1 MAYQCCRDL
10 KLGGQN
16 HLPMLKM
23 LKVSSRSHGGH
34 QRSNCLPLLY
44 VHETWWMESSLHAN
58 NSEGQVR
65 SPGVTQGQI
74 WLTIVVWT
82 WNLVDGVIFGCQ
94 TLLRSPWVTQGHA
107 LPLLYEHKTWW
118 VESSWDANNSESH
131 AKVTCFI
138 KDVQGLHSLNL
149 PSYRK
154 FNCNGPGPTIS
165 LHSKTLKFNR
175 LTYFVPSKGHS
186 LIF

>member
-1 MAYQCCRDL
+1 METSLDAYNSEGQFKVTCGHLRTRSYSLSLLTWWMESLWMLTILKVYQCCRDL

-34 QRSNCLPLLY
+34 QRSNCLQVLY

-82 WNLVDGVIFGCQ
+82 
-94 TLLRSPWVTQGHA
+94 
-107 LPLLYEHKTWW
+107 
-118 VESSWDANNSESH
+118 
-131 AKVTCFI
+131 
-138 KDVQGLHSLNL
+138 
-149 PSYRK
+149 
-154 FNCNGPGPTIS
+154 
-165 LHSKTLKFNR
+165 
-175 LTYFVPSKGHS
+175 
-186 LIF
+186 